1 MQHALATGLVVVC
14 LSNEAPELNLM
25 YAIGTKVLKCK
36 EGMNNKA
43 YILTMDNGTE
53 VLAKLPTPCAGPS
66 FYTTASEVATR
77 TFVSPNSAH
86 DRDCTDLLAA

>member
-1 MQHALATGLVVVC
+1 MQHALATGPVVVRPPN
-14 LSNEAPELNLM
+14 NEASKLNLM
-25 YAIGTKVLKCK
+25 YAIGTKILKCK

-53 VLAKLPTPCAGPS
+53 VLAKLPNPCAGPS

-86 DRDCTDLLAA
+86 DRDLALIC